1 MSTLTIDA
9 NAKPIQV
16 LRPTSTSK
24 IAISGTS
31 NAANS
36 IATGV
41 RVARIV
47 ATVGCFYKIVGPAA
61 VTDAYLPA
69 HTIEYIHVYGGENIA
84 VITEG
89 GTGSAYITDMV

>member
-41 RVARIV
+41 RVARII
-47 ATVGCFYKIVGPAA
+47 ATVDCFYKIVGPAT

-69 HTIEYIHVYGGENIA
+69 NTIEYVHVYGGENIA
-84 VITEG
+84 VITG
-89 GTGSAYITDMV
+89 GATGHVYITDMV

>member
-1 MSTLTIDA
+1 MSTLTIDS

-47 ATVGCFYKIVGPAA
+47 ATVDCFYKIVGPAA

-69 HTIEYIHVYGGENIA
+69 NTIEYVHVYGGEKIA
-84 VITEG
+84 VITG
-89 GTGSAYITDMV
+89 GASGSAYITDMV

>member
-1 MSTLTIDA
+1 MSTMTIDG

-16 LRPTSTSK
+16 LRPTTTSK
-24 IAISGTS
+24 VAISGSS

-36 IATGV
+36 IGSGT

-47 ATVGCFYKIVGPAA
+47 ATVDCFYKIVGPAA

-69 HTIEYIHVYGGENIA
+69 NTIEYVHVYGGENIA
-84 VITEG
+84 TITAG
-89 GTGSAYITDMV
+89 ASGHVYITDMV

>member
-36 IATGV
+36 IATGT

-47 ATVGCFYKIVGPAA
+47 ATVDCFYKIVGPAA

-69 HTIEYIHVYGGENIA
+69 NTIEYIHVYGGENIA
-84 VITEG
+84 VITG
-89 GTGSAYITDMV
+89 GASGSAYITDMV

>member
-41 RVARIV
+41 RVARII
-47 ATVGCFYKIVGPAA
+47 ATVDCFYKIVGPAA

-69 HTIEYIHVYGGENIA
+69 NTIEYVHVYGGENIA
-84 VITEG
+84 VITAG
-89 GTGSAYITDMV
+89 GTGSAYVTDMV